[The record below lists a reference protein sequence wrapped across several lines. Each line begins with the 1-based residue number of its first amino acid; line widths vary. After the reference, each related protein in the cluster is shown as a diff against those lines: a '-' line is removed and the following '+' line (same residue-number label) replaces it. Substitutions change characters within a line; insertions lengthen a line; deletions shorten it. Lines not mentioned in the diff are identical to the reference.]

1 MAYDSKEVVIIGSDS
16 SINIDSDS
24 SKRFIDKRRSNIKSD
39 FIEITHDKL
48 ENILLK
54 HLHRLKYRREWVAP
68 LSIFITLLVT
78 ILTVTFNDF
87 GLKAEEWKS
96 IFIIC
101 AFLTFIWLIYSIILL
116 IKYWNS
122 TTIDSLIDKIKA
134 VDK

>member
-1 MAYDSKEVVIIGSDS
+1 MTYDSKEIF
-16 SINIDSDS
+16 NIDSGS
-24 SKRFIDKRRSNIKSD
+24 SNKFIDKRRSNIKSD
-39 FIEITHDKL
+39 LIEITHDKL

-54 HLHRLKYRREWVAP
+54 HLHRLKYRRELVAP
-68 LSIFITLLVT
+68 LSIFITLLITVQ
-78 ILTVTFNDF
+78 TVTFNDF
-87 GLKAEEWKS
+87 GLKAEMWKS
-96 IFIIC
+96 IFIFC

>member
-1 MAYDSKEVVIIGSDS
+1 MVDDSKDVF
-16 SINIDSDS
+16 NIDSDS
-24 SKRFIDKRRSNIKSD
+24 SNKFVDKRRSNIKSD

-54 HLHRLKYRREWVAP
+54 HLHHLKYRREWVAP
-68 LSIFITLLVT
+68 LSIFITLLIT
-78 ILTVTFNDF
+78 ILTVTFNDFF

-122 TTIDSLIDKIKA
+122 TTIDSLINKIKA